1 MFIYRYYAFF
11 IILNILYINWL
22 IITISE
28 IFVGLILLILTHSA
42 FFLVFCDFFLKLSSS
57 QITLFAEI
65 FLDLNLRCISRR

>member
-42 FFLVFCDFFLKLSSS
+42 FFLVFCDFFLIEFISDNFICRNSSRS
-57 QITLFAEI
+57 EFKVH
-65 FLDLNLRCISRR
+65 FS

>member
-1 MFIYRYYAFF
+1 MFNYRYYAFF

-42 FFLVFCDFFLKLSSS
+42 FFLVFCDFF
-57 QITLFAEI
+57 F
-65 FLDLNLRCISRR
+65 